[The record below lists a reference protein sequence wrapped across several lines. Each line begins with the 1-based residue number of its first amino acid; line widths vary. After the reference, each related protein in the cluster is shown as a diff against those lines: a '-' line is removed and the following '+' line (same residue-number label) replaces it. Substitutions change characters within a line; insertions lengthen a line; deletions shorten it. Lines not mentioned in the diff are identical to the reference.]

1 MFIETPG
8 KVKIIQKDQRLDIS
22 NISLTLCNFF
32 HMKKMCNKLFHS
44 GLHKTMEYSED
55 FGLKILIVQ

>member
-22 NISLTLCNFF
+22 NISLTLGNFF
-32 HMKKMCNKLFHS
+32 HMKQN
-44 GLHKTMEYSED
+44 
-55 FGLKILIVQ
+55 VQQAISQWSP